1 MKEKEGRK
9 EMKAILAADR
19 NWAIG
24 NKGKLLVSIP
34 ADMRFFRETTSGN
47 VVIMGRKTL
56 ESMPM
61 GRPLKNRTNII
72 LTRNRDLTVPGARVA
87 HDTDELSKIL
97 EDRRDKECFVIGGEQ
112 IYRLLLPWCDTV
124 YVTKIDYAYEA
135 DTYFPDLDRDPQ
147 WELAEESAEQTYFE
161 LTYTFRTYRR
171 IGRGDPGR
179 EGISCTKEELQKP

>member
-135 DTYFPDLDRDPQ
+135 DTYFPDLDREPQ

>member
-1 MKEKEGRK
+1 VKEKEGRK

>member
-87 HDTDELSKIL
+87 HDTDELLKIL
-97 EDRRDKECFVIGGEQ
+97 EDCRDKECFVIGGEQ

-135 DTYFPDLDRDPQ
+135 DTYFPDLDRDPR

-171 IGRGDPGR
+171 I
-179 EGISCTKEELQKP
+179 